1 MLIANPGDVRQSK
14 NHFSCY
20 YVHVDIQDDM
30 VCHMIN
36 NLPNIVAIDDEQK
49 YTQIFH
55 NICSSFPHDDDAK
68 KYPVSDGL

>member
-1 MLIANPGDVRQSK
+1 MLLCS
-14 NHFSCY
+14 
-20 YVHVDIQDDM
+20 QDDM